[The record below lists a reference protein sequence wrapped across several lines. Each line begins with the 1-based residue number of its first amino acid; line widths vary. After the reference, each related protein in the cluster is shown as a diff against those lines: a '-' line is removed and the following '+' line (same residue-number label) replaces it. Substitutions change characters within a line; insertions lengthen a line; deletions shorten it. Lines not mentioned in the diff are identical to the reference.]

1 MQICLLSAAEAKG
14 VEDHGF
20 SPDCHLH
27 KHLSKW
33 DARQAAAD
41 GRIRSVNHRAV
52 FAVIA
57 DTDSPKSAE
66 ASRLTSGATEADT
79 QAWGSLSNYWYDD
92 AVNWND
98 RYLGTAQSGGVRT
111 TQLMNFMPRGMKHK
125 VRGVRARGAQG
136 RLMPAKAVN
145 AAVPATDCV
154 GNQE

>member
-1 MQICLLSAAEAKG
+1 MKICLLPGAEAKR

-27 KHLSKW
+27 EHMSQR

-41 GRIRSVNHRAV
+41 GKVRFVSRRAV
-52 FAVIA
+52 V
-57 DTDSPKSAE
+57 PV
-66 ASRLTSGATEADT
+66 
-79 QAWGSLSNYWYDD
+79 GSVSLAGYWYDD
-92 AVNWND
+92 AVNRND
-98 RYLGTAQSGGVRT
+98 RYLGIAQSGGVRT
-111 TQLMNFMPRGMKHK
+111 TQLVNFMPRGMKHK
-125 VRGVRARGAQG
+125 VRYVRACGAQG